1 MRTILAIDGGGIK
14 GVFPASFL
22 ASLED
27 SLGQNPADFFDLI
40 AGTSTGGII
49 ALGLGLGLSAK
60 EILTFYEQHGPEI
73 FAGNRLLRVLRHIG
87 FSKYSSE
94 PLRRALDSVLGNR
107 VLGESK
113 KRLII
118 PSCNLDTGE
127 VHIWKTAHHP
137 RLERD
142 YKARAVDVALATTA
156 APSYFPTHRSA
167 AGTPLVDGG
176 VWANNPMG
184 VAMVE
189 AIGVLGWKAD
199 NVRILGIGCTGTPL
213 DICPE
218 GWFASG
224 WAYWGRKLVDVFLKA
239 QSSSS
244 IGTAQHLIS
253 DRSNVVP
260 TFLQRLPT
268 DLGSIQSKK
277 SNRSVVSEIPRRA
290 KRYHNCAHFSL
301 RIWQRSSHPI
311 TERGRNRRALCA
323 HICKI
328 RPIS

>member
-189 AIGVLGWKAD
+189 ANRIGGIQCAGVFIDFHQIFVKRIIRNGLRIRPLLRRLRQWLLRHTACFTASWMFWDYGSFRDGW
-199 NVRILGIGCTGTPL
+199 RGLL
-213 DICPE
+213 
-218 GWFASG
+218 
-224 WAYWGRKLVDVFLKA
+224 R
-239 QSSSS
+239 
-244 IGTAQHLIS
+244 HR
-253 DRSNVVP
+253 RSNRNIAV
-260 TFLQRLPT
+260 RL
-268 DLGSIQSKK
+268 
-277 SNRSVVSEIPRRA
+277 
-290 KRYHNCAHFSL
+290 
-301 RIWQRSSHPI
+301 
-311 TERGRNRRALCA
+311 
-323 HICKI
+323 
-328 RPIS
+328 

>member
-253 DRSNVVP
+253 DRSNVVRISP
-260 TFLQRLPT
+260 EVANRFGLDTVKEIKSLRGLGDSEARKALPQLRPLFFT
-268 DLGSIQSKK
+268 DLA
-277 SNRSVVSEIPRRA
+277 EEFAPYHRA
-290 KRYHNCAHFSL
+290 
-301 RIWQRSSHPI
+301 
-311 TERGRNRRALCA
+311 RAE
-323 HICKI
+323 
-328 RPIS
+328 